1 MDLMNLFCRS
11 CWKWSICLTSK
22 FLFMVKKIH
31 LTDLIVQFLKII
43 HTVRW
48 ELLFFDKA
56 RSFKVHSVKWEID
69 RVRIFKF
76 EEFIK
81 FITLRKWA
89 ARLFISMND
98 IIVIIGLNSFK
109 SENYEILD
117 SNEIERFYSKCKEL
131 FFTFLNLMY
140 LV

>member
-1 MDLMNLFCRS
+1 MDLVNLFCRS
-11 CWKWSICLTSK
+11 CWKWSICFTSK

-31 LTDLIVQFLKII
+31 LIDLIVQFLKVI

-98 IIVIIGLNSFK
+98 RIVIIGLNSFLSLK
-109 SENYEILD
+109 TM
-117 SNEIERFYSKCKEL
+117 K
-131 FFTFLNLMY
+131 FLTQTKLKDCIRNARNFSLPFWTWCT
-140 LV
+140 